1 MTLLWILGAFLAF
14 AAAIWSVHVLD
25 DFALVRYGYSPFA
38 MPNLLFMLIPNG
50 FLLVA
55 VRDSGASGHTQMLV
69 TIAGAG
75 MLGVF
80 LLIKARTNGW
90 IALYA
95 APLML
100 FCAPVLL
107 FSVLFR
113 GLARTDG
120 DGKD

>member
-1 MTLLWILGAFLAF
+1 L
-14 AAAIWSVHVLD
+14 
-25 DFALVRYGYSPFA
+25 
-38 MPNLLFMLIPNG
+38 
-50 FLLVA
+50 
-55 VRDSGASGHTQMLV
+55 LV

-75 MLGVF
+75 MLGIF
-80 LLIKARTNGW
+80 LLVKARTNGW

-100 FCAPVLL
+100 LCAPVLL

-120 DGKD
+120 GEKD